1 MPAPRGSTQQH
12 GPRVYSRRKATPAP
26 PDAVYVGRPG
36 AFGNPFTI
44 GRDGD
49 RATVIARYE
58 RWLHA
63 PEQNG
68 LRKRA
73 VRELRERAVR
83 ELRGRDL
90 VCWCAP
96 QACHADVLLE
106 LVNATEVTA

>member
-12 GPRVYSRRKATPAP
+12 GPQVYSRRRGAPAP
-26 PDAVYVGRPG
+26 PTDAAYVGRPS
-36 AFGNPFTI
+36 AFGNPFAI

-58 RWLHA
+58 QWLHA
-63 PEQNG
+63 PEQHG
-68 LRKRA
+68 
-73 VRELRERAVR
+73 LRERAVR

-96 QACHADVLLE
+96 QACHADVLLQ
-106 LVNATEVTA
+106 LVNTTEVTA

>member
-1 MPAPRGSTQQH
+1 MRVPRNSTHQH
-12 GPRVYSRRKATPAP
+12 GPRVYSQRKGAPAP
-26 PDAVYVGRPG
+26 PDAMYVGRPG

-58 RWLHA
+58 QWLHA
-63 PEQNG
+63 PEQN
-68 LRKRA
+68 
-73 VRELRERAVR
+73 ELRERAVR

-106 LVNATEVTA
+106 LVNATEVTP